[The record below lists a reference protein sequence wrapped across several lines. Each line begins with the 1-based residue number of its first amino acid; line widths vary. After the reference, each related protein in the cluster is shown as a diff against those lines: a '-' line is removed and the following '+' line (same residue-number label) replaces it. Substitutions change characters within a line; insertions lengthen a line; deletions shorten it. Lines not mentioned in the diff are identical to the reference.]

1 MIWSRDWKTLPFF
14 WGEEATGPYNYWNPG
29 GRCPKLTA
37 VLQGEKGQE
46 APVCSIWCRISI
58 LQCSRVARHC
68 ESLPMLNDAPGWIL
82 AYDRH
87 CSFLTLANSQTLQ
100 VNSQASELSSAL
112 SWPFVVSVLSV
123 EKEGGQLSSSTNH
136 GNHSILAGEGNS
148 SQVKHD
154 MFLRFHQILHGITIS
169 QGSKCLYGTYILNVY
184 CIVIYSSVIHIHILY
199 AFAGRSNHWLHPC
212 LYLLCFH

>member
-1 MIWSRDWKTLPFF
+1 MFKSCKTLRKFTYVE
-14 WGEEATGPYNYWNPG
+14 WCTRLNPG
-29 GRCPKLTA
+29 
-37 VLQGEKGQE
+37 
-46 APVCSIWCRISI
+46 IWPA
-58 LQCSRVARHC
+58 L
-68 ESLPMLNDAPGWIL
+68 LFFD
-82 AYDRH
+82 
-87 CSFLTLANSQTLQ
+87 TANSQTLQ

-154 MFLRFHQILHGITIS
+154 MFSVSIKYFMESQFLRVPNACMERI
-169 QGSKCLYGTYILNVY
+169 YILNVY

-199 AFAGRSNHWLHPC
+199 AFAGGPITDFTHVYTCCVSTRRVRHAAGAWQ
-212 LYLLCFH
+212 